1 MSITQRKNGTYEVSI
16 SWYDSLGKR
25 RTKSKRGFKTKPE
38 AVLGEAKLRL
48 EYEEVSVREKVDQ
61 QDTFADYFKNW
72 YVFYKK
78 PKVSKVTL
86 NRYQYTYNVINEYFG
101 NKLLKDVTRANYQK
115 FIVKYGQNHSPNTM
129 KMINNC
135 IKACIKNAVYDEEIK
150 KDFTY
155 NIELISN
162 RDNVVQVEYLNVAEI
177 KALLNSTISKL
188 NPRYTSNYMIVTAIL
203 TGARLSEIAG
213 LTWNDINFNFNT
225 ININKSYDYFTKSFK
240 PTKNKSSNRIIK
252 INNTLCDILSEL
264 KKYEP
269 ESTDLVFI
277 NKRGLIPTSNAVNK
291 ALRARLEELNI
302 SRRNFHFHSL
312 RHSHVAFLLSQGID
326 IYPIAQR
333 LGHSDITTTTRTYAY
348 LIEEYKDKNDAI
360 IIAGLDKLS
369 AEKPPAKVPAKSD
382 I

>member
-1 MSITQRKNGTYEVSI
+1 M
-16 SWYDSLGKR
+16 
-25 RTKSKRGFKTKPE
+25 
-38 AVLGEAKLRL
+38 LGEAKLRL
-48 EYEEVSVREKVDQ
+48 DYEETSVREKVDQ
-61 QDTFADYFKNW
+61 QETFADYFKNW

-78 PKVSKVTL
+78 PKVSKVSL
-86 NRYQYTYNVINEYFG
+86 HRYQYAYNVIVEYFD

-162 RDNVVQVEYLNVAEI
+162 KDKVVQVEYLNVAEI
-177 KALLNSTISKL
+177 KELLSNTLSKL

-213 LTWNDINFNFNT
+213 LTWKDINFDFKT
-225 ININKSYDYFTKSFK
+225 ININKSYDYFTKDFK

-252 INNTLCDILSEL
+252 INDTLCEVLKEL
-264 KKYEP
+264 RANH
-269 ESTDLVFI
+269 TALVFE
-277 NKRGLIPTSNAVNK
+277 NQRRLIPTSGAVNK
-291 ALRARLEELNI
+291 ALRARLSELNI
-302 SRRNFHFHSL
+302 SKHNFHFHSL
-312 RHSHVAFLLSQGID
+312 RHSHVAYLLSQGVD
-326 IYPIAQR
+326 IYPIARR

-348 LIEEYKDKNDAI
+348 LIDEYKDRNDAI
-360 IIAGLDKLS
+360 IIAGLDRLLDDKKPLS
-369 AEKPPAKVPAKSD
+369 EFN
-382 I
+382 

>member
-1 MSITQRKNGTYEVSI
+1 MSVRKKKDGTWEAVI

-25 RTKSKRGFKTKPE
+25 RYKTKRGFATKTE
-38 AVLGEAKLRL
+38 AMLGEAKLRL
-48 EYEEVSVREKVDQ
+48 DYEETSVREKVDQ
-61 QDTFADYFKNW
+61 QETFADYFKNW

-78 PKVSKVTL
+78 PKVSKVSL
-86 NRYQYTYNVINEYFG
+86 HRYQYTYNVIVEYFG

-155 NIELISN
+155 NVELISN
-162 RDNVVQVEYLNVAEI
+162 KDKVVQVEYLNVAEI
-177 KALLNSTISKL
+177 KELLSNTLSKL

-213 LTWNDINFNFNT
+213 LTWKDINFDFKT
-225 ININKSYDYFTKSFK
+225 ININKSYDYFTKDFK

-252 INNTLCDILSEL
+252 INDTLCEVLKEL
-264 KKYEP
+264 RTNH
-269 ESTDLVFI
+269 TDLVFE
-277 NKRGLIPTSNAVNK
+277 NQRGLIPTSGAANK
-291 ALRARLEELNI
+291 ALRARLSELNI
-302 SRRNFHFHSL
+302 SKRNFHFHSL
-312 RHSHVAFLLSQGID
+312 RHSHVAYLLSQGVD
-326 IYPIAQR
+326 IYPIARR

-348 LIEEYKDKNDAI
+348 LIDEYKDRNDAI
-360 IIAGLDKLS
+360 IIAGLDRLLDDKKPLS
-369 AEKPPAKVPAKSD
+369 KFN
-382 I
+382 

>member
-1 MSITQRKNGTYEVSI
+1 MSVRKKQDGSWEAVI

-25 RTKSKRGFKTKPE
+25 RYKTKRGFATKTE
-38 AVLGEAKLRL
+38 AMLGEAKLRL
-48 EYEEVSVREKVDQ
+48 DYEETSVREKVDQ
-61 QDTFADYFKNW
+61 QETFADYFKNW

-78 PKVSKVTL
+78 PKVSKVSL
-86 NRYQYTYNVINEYFG
+86 HRYQYAYNVIVEYFD

-162 RDNVVQVEYLNVAEI
+162 KDKVVQVEYLNVAEI
-177 KALLNSTISKL
+177 KELLSNTLSKL

-213 LTWNDINFNFNT
+213 LTWKDINFDFKT
-225 ININKSYDYFTKSFK
+225 ININKSYDYFTKDFK

-252 INNTLCDILSEL
+252 INDTLCEVLKEL
-264 KKYEP
+264 RANH
-269 ESTDLVFI
+269 TALVFE
-277 NKRGLIPTSNAVNK
+277 NQRRLIPTSGAVNK
-291 ALRARLEELNI
+291 ALRARLSELNI
-302 SRRNFHFHSL
+302 SKHNFHFHSL
-312 RHSHVAFLLSQGID
+312 RHSHVAYLLSQGVD
-326 IYPIAQR
+326 IYPIARR

-348 LIEEYKDKNDAI
+348 LIDEYKDRNDAI
-360 IIAGLDKLS
+360 IIAGLDRLLDDKKPLS
-369 AEKPPAKVPAKSD
+369 EFN
-382 I
+382 

>member
-1 MSITQRKNGTYEVSI
+1 MTVLKRKNGTWEARI
-16 SWYDSLGKR
+16 SWYDHLGKR
-25 RTKSKRGFKTKPE
+25 HYKAKRGFKTKPE

-48 EYEEVSVREKVDQ
+48 DYEETSIREKVDQ
-61 QDTFADYFKNW
+61 QDTFAEYFKNW
-72 YVFYKK
+72 YIFYKK

-86 NRYQYTYNVINEYFG
+86 NRYRYTYNVINEYFG
-101 NKLLKDVTRANYQK
+101 NKLLKDITRSNYQK

-135 IKACIKNAVYDEEIK
+135 IKACVKNAVYDEEIK
-150 KDFTY
+150 KAFTY

-188 NPRYTSNYMIVTAIL
+188 SPRYTSNYMIATAIL

-252 INNTLCDILSEL
+252 INDTLCDVLKEL
-264 KKYEP
+264 RTNN
-269 ESTDLVFI
+269 TDLVFQ
-277 NKRGLIPTSNAVNK
+277 NKRGLIPSSNAVNK
-291 ALRARLEELNI
+291 ALRARLSELNI
-302 SRRNFHFHSL
+302 NRRNFHFHSL
-312 RHSHVAFLLSQGID
+312 RHSHVAYLLSEGID

-333 LGHSDITTTTRTYAY
+333 LGHSDISTTTKTYAY
-348 LIEEYKDKNDAI
+348 LIDEYKQKNDEI
-360 IIAGLDKLS
+360 IMQRLDKLS
-369 AEKPPAKVPAKSD
+369 VETAPQTAPQNS
-382 I
+382 IIG

>member
-1 MSITQRKNGTYEVSI
+1 MSVRKKQDGSWEAVI

-25 RTKSKRGFKTKPE
+25 RYKTKRGFATKTE
-38 AVLGEAKLRL
+38 AMLGEAKLRL
-48 EYEEVSVREKVDQ
+48 DYEETSVREKVDQ
-61 QDTFADYFKNW
+61 QEAFADYFKNW

-78 PKVSKVTL
+78 PKVSQVSL
-86 NRYQYTYNVINEYFG
+86 HRYQYTYNVINEYFG

-162 RDNVVQVEYLNVAEI
+162 KDKVVQVEYLNVAEI
-177 KALLNSTISKL
+177 KELLSNTLSKL

-213 LTWNDINFNFNT
+213 LTWKDINFDFKT
-225 ININKSYDYFTKSFK
+225 ININKSYDYFTKDFK

-252 INNTLCDILSEL
+252 INDTLCEVLKEL
-264 KKYEP
+264 RANH
-269 ESTDLVFI
+269 TALVFE
-277 NKRGLIPTSNAVNK
+277 NQRRLIPTSGAVNK
-291 ALRARLEELNI
+291 ALRARLSELNI
-302 SRRNFHFHSL
+302 SKHNFHFHSL
-312 RHSHVAFLLSQGID
+312 RHSHVAYLLSQGVD
-326 IYPIAQR
+326 IYPIARR

-348 LIEEYKDKNDAI
+348 LIDEYKDRNDAI
-360 IIAGLDKLS
+360 IIAGLDRLLDDKKPLS
-369 AEKPPAKVPAKSD
+369 EFN
-382 I
+382 

>member
-1 MSITQRKNGTYEVSI
+1 MSVRKKKDGTWEAVI

-25 RTKSKRGFKTKPE
+25 RYKTKRGFATKTE
-38 AVLGEAKLRL
+38 AMLGEAKLRL
-48 EYEEVSVREKVDQ
+48 DYEETSVREKVDQ
-61 QDTFADYFKNW
+61 QETFADYFKNW

-78 PKVSKVTL
+78 PKVSKVSL
-86 NRYQYTYNVINEYFG
+86 HRYQYTYNVINEYFG

-162 RDNVVQVEYLNVAEI
+162 KDKVVQVEYLNVAEI
-177 KALLNSTISKL
+177 KELLSNTLSKL

-213 LTWNDINFNFNT
+213 LTWKDINFDFKT
-225 ININKSYDYFTKSFK
+225 ININKSYDYFTKDFK

-252 INNTLCDILSEL
+252 INDTLCEVLKEL
-264 KKYEP
+264 RTNHTE
-269 ESTDLVFI
+269 LVFE
-277 NKRGLIPTSNAVNK
+277 NQRGLIPTSGAVNK
-291 ALRARLEELNI
+291 ALRARLSELNI
-302 SRRNFHFHSL
+302 SKRNFHFHSL
-312 RHSHVAFLLSQGID
+312 RHSHVAYLLSQGVD
-326 IYPIAQR
+326 IYPIARR

-348 LIEEYKDKNDAI
+348 LIDEYKDRNDAI
-360 IIAGLDKLS
+360 IIAGLDRLLDDKKPLS
-369 AEKPPAKVPAKSD
+369 KFN
-382 I
+382 

>member
-61 QDTFADYFKNW
+61 QDTFAEYFKNW
-72 YVFYKK
+72 YIFYKK

-101 NKLLKDVTRANYQK
+101 NKLLKDITRANYQK

-135 IKACIKNAVYDEEIK
+135 IKACVKNAVYDEEIK

-213 LTWNDINFNFNT
+213 LTWKDVNFDFKT

-252 INNTLCDILSEL
+252 INNTLCDVLKEL
-264 KKYEP
+264 RTNN
-269 ESTDLVFI
+269 TDLVFK

-369 AEKPPAKVPAKSD
+369 AEKTPTKVPAKSD